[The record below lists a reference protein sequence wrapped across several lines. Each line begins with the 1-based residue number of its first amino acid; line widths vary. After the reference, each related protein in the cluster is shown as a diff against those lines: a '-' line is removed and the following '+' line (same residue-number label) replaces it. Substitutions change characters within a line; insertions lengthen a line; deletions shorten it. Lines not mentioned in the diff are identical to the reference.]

1 MVTAADS
8 TKHARVHSLLECL
21 LLHCVPSTFVQH
33 VTPRREHL
41 VDPAIESPLLI
52 PPMVGVF
59 AVSFFFSIHRSSS
72 LSDSYPAFTSDL
84 ILRGH
89 PNGRLTSN
97 PPTDLAVQG
106 PIRESCRNVCSNSL
120 QKHLTYTVHRT
131 GWHDHASIRVT
142 ENAAQTLSMIAKI
155 IAPQKIT

>member
-1 MVTAADS
+1 MFFLWYNFVNDHPENNFKLMLTEWLSAADS
-8 TKHARVHSLLECL
+8 TKHARVHSRLECL

-72 LSDSYPAFTSDL
+72 LPDSYSAAFFD
-84 ILRGH
+84 
-89 PNGRLTSN
+89 
-97 PPTDLAVQG
+97 
-106 PIRESCRNVCSNSL
+106 
-120 QKHLTYTVHRT
+120 
-131 GWHDHASIRVT
+131 
-142 ENAAQTLSMIAKI
+142 
-155 IAPQKIT
+155 